1 MIQLS
6 YLRLTINTK
15 ETNGF
20 RVLVKKRLVRILEN
34 KGYEG

>member
-6 YLRLTINTK
+6 YLRLKINTK